1 MQLEASMKLRI
12 LIVILVAIVGLA
24 VYLFFSRSNPVV
36 YRYVDKASAQY
47 SAFIVQNPFRD
58 REPELKAEV
67 VLQRLKSRNCQQAL
81 SLQGLDSPRVGY
93 LCEREQKYPLGSWSV
108 MDRKDEGQ
116 KIQLIY
122 RTYRNGDG
130 RSSPG
135 APAWINVE
143 KINGEWQA
151 TDYETYY

>member
-12 LIVILVAIVGLA
+12 LIVILVAIVSCA

-36 YRYVDKASAQY
+36 YRYVDRASAQY
-47 SAFIVQNPFRD
+47 SAFIIQNPFRD
-58 REPELKAEV
+58 LEPELRAEA

-81 SLQGLDSPRVGY
+81 TLQGLHSSRVAY

-122 RTYRNGDG
+122 RTN
-130 RSSPG
+130 RSSGGSISPG